1 MWSNTNCTRHLPWSA
16 SSGAIQPFCLCGGG
30 AVRPWKLCWSIFNG
44 NWLCQPQVASFVCH
58 LWLVFNGQVTNSF
71 FTLSDMFPSWPIDKT
86 CQSSAVRQLIR
97 TSAKQ
102 NYRWGENP
110 QSHGAQQDTKAAVI
124 AGHYTRA
131 ICVCGPL
138 VSPGLIRKY

>member
-1 MWSNTNCTRHLPWSA
+1 MMWSNTNCIRQLPWSA

-44 NWLCQPQVASFVCH
+44 NWLCRPQVSSFVCH

-71 FTLSDMFPSWPIDKT
+71 FTMSDMFPSRPIDKT
-86 CQSSAVRQLIR
+86 RQSSAVRQLIR

-102 NYRWGENP
+102 NYRWGEKP
-110 QSHGAQQDTKAAVI
+110 SVSRRS
-124 AGHYTRA
+124 AGHEGSSYCRSLYTRHLCLWSTGVA
-131 ICVCGPL
+131 R
-138 VSPGLIRKY
+138 SH